1 MLWNDGHMLE
11 KCDRLTDGDVANEN
25 VTAGWMSG
33 IHARCVAGARAA
45 GMTEGGTFRGQ
56 VKITCKICD

>member
-1 MLWNDGHMLE
+1 MMVICW
-11 KCDRLTDGDVANEN
+11 KSAIWLTDGDGVANEN

-56 VKITCKICD
+56 VKIPCKICD